1 MTEGLR
7 DCIGEY
13 QPVYEDFGGILL
25 LVLSFVHRYEL
36 SIAELGL
43 SNDGSF
49 ITRLLAKCSVSQRIE
64 DLQDEQNAHLGG
76 WIRGLFE
83 AEGISDELM
92 SSCPPQDFYL
102 LIPML
107 FSQSVAACDA
117 NVLDMDTLKGG
128 LECA

>member
-1 MTEGLR
+1 MFRGLR
-7 DCIGEY
+7 DHVGEY

-25 LVLSFVHRYEL
+25 LVLSFVHRYEAT
-36 SIAELGL
+36 IHDLGL

-49 ITRLLAKCSVSQRIE
+49 VARLLAKGSGSQRIE
-64 DLQDEQNAHLGG
+64 DLHEEQNAHLGG

-117 NVLDMDTLKGG
+117 NVLDLDTLKGG
-128 LECA
+128 LECE